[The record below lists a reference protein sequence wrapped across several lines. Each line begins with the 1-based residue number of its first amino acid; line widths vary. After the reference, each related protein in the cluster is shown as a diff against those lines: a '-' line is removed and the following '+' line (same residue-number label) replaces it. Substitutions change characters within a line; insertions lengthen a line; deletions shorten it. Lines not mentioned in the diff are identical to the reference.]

1 MLVKQKIERTNQ
13 KGRAKLLFNLN
24 KWSGYI
30 FSLFA
35 SCSYS
40 FLPRSLYIIHKRRHR
55 SSNSSSVCITFS
67 LFRSSLD
74 LDVCGVLLFLPNVL
88 LHFCC
93 CCSSLARL
101 FVFFSSYRS
110 IHNLLPTVNMD
121 GDGVLAA
128 NEKKKLLLVT
138 GIGSDKAYLD
148 LWIVTGSILFIHK
161 YTHNLGWKA
170 ADVRGCNCASK
181 RAAIKWCNHSRL
193 QTCIRV
199 DSVG

>member
-1 MLVKQKIERTNQ
+1 MRPCRKSVCCWEMLVKQKIERTNQ

-128 NEKKKLLLVT
+128 NEKKKIAASHWNWKWQGVF
-138 GIGSDKAYLD
+138 GSLNCDRKH
-148 LWIVTGSILFIHK
+148 FIYPQV
-161 YTHNLGWKA
+161 YT
-170 ADVRGCNCASK
+170 
-181 RAAIKWCNHSRL
+181 
-193 QTCIRV
+193 
-199 DSVG
+199 